1 MTASVFVM
9 TAICPHGGQT
19 APLVFSSERHLKVLS
34 APGNRD
40 DVMTSADSQSSC
52 VLAAGDWADIYTA
65 EQKLSYI
72 VFDEAEQFR
81 AIENKLTRR

>member
-1 MTASVFVM
+1 
-9 TAICPHGGQT
+9 
-19 APLVFSSERHLKVLS
+19 
-34 APGNRD
+34 
-40 DVMTSADSQSSC
+40 MTSADSQSSC